1 VLYATYGT
9 CCPELAVTIGY
20 SIVASRLDYCNSLL
34 YGAPSMSL
42 DRLQRSQ
49 DMLARVVT
57 QSSSR
62 TSVRPLLQSLHW
74 LPIRERINY
83 KVATLTFKACRMSAP
98 PYLNSLL
105 NDHVSSRNLKPS
117 ITPRLIVPRTRT
129 ELAKRAFSVAA
140 NSLPVDVVDANT

>member
-1 VLYATYGT
+1 
-9 CCPELAVTIGY
+9 
-20 SIVASRLDYCNSLL
+20 
-34 YGAPSMSL
+34 MSL
-42 DRLQRSQ
+42 DRLQRSH

-62 TSVRPLLQSLHW
+62 TSARPLLQSLRW

-83 KVATLTFKACRMSAP
+83 KVATLTFKARRMSAP

-105 NDHVSSRNLKPS
+105 NDHVPSRTLRLSS
-117 ITPRLIVPRTRT
+117 TPRLIIPRTRT

-140 NSLPVDVVDANT
+140 PALWNSLPADVVDANSLLSFKKHLKTHLYQRAYYT